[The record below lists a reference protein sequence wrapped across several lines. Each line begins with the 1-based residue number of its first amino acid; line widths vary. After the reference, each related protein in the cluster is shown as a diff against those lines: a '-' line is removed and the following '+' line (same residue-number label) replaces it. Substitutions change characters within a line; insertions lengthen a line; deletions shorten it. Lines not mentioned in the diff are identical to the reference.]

1 MVDGNYMK
9 DLTVLGRDL
18 RKTIII
24 DNSPQARIAATL
36 FSSLDALEPDG
47 RVLLAVSSVAPQWR
61 APCHQQRQVPTSTC
75 FVMCVLPL
83 VLAPRVRPSAIS
95 WTTAFRSRPGRRTPR
110 IPSSARPVVEST
122 HASHRRLLPTWRRAL
137 ARHTLAALLPASALR
152 LFGSAGV

>member
-61 APCHQQRQVPTSTC
+61 APCHQQRQVPTHVC
-75 FVMCVLPL
+75 AARVL
-83 VLAPRVRPSAIS
+83 
-95 WTTAFRSRPGRRTPR
+95 
-110 IPSSARPVVEST
+110 
-122 HASHRRLLPTWRRAL
+122 
-137 ARHTLAALLPASALR
+137 
-152 LFGSAGV
+152 